1 MLGSLKASFEQQRGA
16 DGPAFSEVLIVL
28 IHRWLWCLSYLSISL
43 SSRFLYPPQT
53 HDLSVISVQP
63 LSLSSSLSL
72 KFEVRSGWKTFF
84 TCCCCC
90 LCPWAT
96 TPLAH
101 NICVRLSREFLC
113 PGHNLL
119 SLPQSLF
126 PSLSRASGGVWFEE
140 LMFFFFS
147 VISFHVFVNQNSAYC
162 SSQYSLKIKNTTLC
176 LSNTV
181 WVHHTWIFT
190 THYWM
195 YDCVY
200 ACMRKRGQMV
210 G

>member
-1 MLGSLKASFEQQRGA
+1 MLIISFHLFLLG
-16 DGPAFSEVLIVL
+16 FSTLL
-28 IHRWLWCLSYLSISL
+28 
-43 SSRFLYPPQT
+43 QT
-53 HDLSVISVQP
+53 HNLSVISVQP

-90 LCPWAT
+90 CLRPWAT

-101 NICVRLSREFLC
+101 NICVRLSRVFSC

-119 SLPQSLF
+119 SLPQLSLSQSLL
-126 PSLSRASGGVWFEE
+126 PSLSRSSGWVQFEE
-140 LMFFFFS
+140 FMVFFFS
-147 VISFHVFVNQNSAYC
+147 VLSFHIFVNQNSAYC
-162 SSQYSLKIKNTTLC
+162 SSQYSLQIKNTLLR

-200 ACMRKRGQMV
+200 ACMKERPRSNGQTLFFRT
-210 G
+210 